1 MKLLMYDTAYV
12 EGLAKTANR
21 EDINDWLDLYYKDFS
36 SNYTSDNDRTGS
48 IIVPF
53 KTYVPDNCKIPKF
66 VNTNITYE
74 EAATNRAQEIITLSE
89 QTGKKINLLYSG
101 GIDSSTVL
109 TSFIKL
115 LGVDEAAKRLTILM
129 SYESIVENPW
139 MWEKFIRPNFNVA
152 NSKSFD
158 LTALDSDRLYVNG
171 ELNDQLFGAT
181 APFKVGV
188 KVSKKL
194 GVPMDEMSVDEEFLH
209 TTFELL
215 GLTSSA
221 NVKWTQAL
229 LKLMESCP
237 VNDGS
242 FMTLAWWYGFTC
254 KWINVKYRVF
264 MFNNLTTDT
273 YQIPESI
280 VKNNIAFFD
289 SVDFQQWAMN
299 NKQPKHLGS
308 FESFKFTAKEY
319 VSDLIGNEYIE
330 KLKKLSFDKVLAM
343 KKRTIAFDSEFKLYN
358 NVDLEAIYQQNN
370 DFIR

>member
-53 KTYVPDNCKIPKF
+53 KTYVPEDCKIPKF
-66 VNTNITYE
+66 VNSNITYE
-74 EAATNRAQEIITLSE
+74 EAATNRAQEIIALSE
-89 QTGKKINLLYSG
+89 QTDKKINLLYSG

-139 MWEKFIRPNFNVA
+139 MWEKFIRPNFAVA

-158 LTALDSDRLYVNG
+158 LTALDSTKLYVNG

-188 KVSKKL
+188 KLSKKL
-194 GVPMDEMSVDEEFLH
+194 GVPMDEMIVDEEFLH

-215 GLTSSA
+215 GLTPSA
-221 NVKWTQAL
+221 NSKWTRAL

-237 VNDGS
+237 VKDGS

-273 YQIPESI
+273 YQICLLYTSPSPRDES
-280 VKNNIAFFD
+280 
-289 SVDFQQWAMN
+289 
-299 NKQPKHLGS
+299 
-308 FESFKFTAKEY
+308 
-319 VSDLIGNEYIE
+319 
-330 KLKKLSFDKVLAM
+330 
-343 KKRTIAFDSEFKLYN
+343 
-358 NVDLEAIYQQNN
+358 
-370 DFIR
+370 